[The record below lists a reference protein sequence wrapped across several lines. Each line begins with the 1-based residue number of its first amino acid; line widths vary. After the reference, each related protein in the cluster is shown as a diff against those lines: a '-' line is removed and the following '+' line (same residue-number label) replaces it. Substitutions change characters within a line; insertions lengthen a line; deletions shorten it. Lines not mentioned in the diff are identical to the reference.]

1 MKQVYLVM
9 LTSDDEYYPA
19 KVLTVHAD
27 EKTAQVQ
34 VLAYTFNCA
43 RRSDLPIGHEYFWD
57 NFPRMYVEAHELFE

>member
-1 MKQVYLVM
+1 MKQVYIVKLM
-9 LTSDDEYYPA
+9 SDDPYYPA

-43 RRSDLPIGHEYFWD
+43 RRSDLPIGHEDFWD
-57 NFPRMYVEAHELFE
+57 DFPRMFVEAYEVFE